1 MPKLTKRFVD
11 DLSAKSSRDAVF
23 WDDDLP
29 GFGVRVKES
38 GARSFLVQYRNAS
51 GRSRRLTIG
60 RYGVLTPDEARRL
73 AKTTLADVAHGL
85 DPAETRQADRRA
97 LTIAELC
104 REYLEKA
111 NAGLIISRRGRA
123 KKLSTLKTD
132 QGRVERHIIPLLG
145 RRPIKDLTPADV
157 RAFQRDVTVGKT
169 AADVKTGPH
178 GRAIVTG
185 GRGTATRTLG
195 LLGAILQFAV
205 EAGYRVDNPA
215 RGVRREADRRRTVR
229 LDEAAYRR
237 LGSRL
242 AAAERA
248 GMRWQAVEAIRV
260 IALTGCRR
268 GEIQELRRA
277 EVDLAGHALR
287 LGDTKTGY
295 SVRPLGL
302 TAMKALRRALER
314 SKGEFVFPAVRGG
327 GSFQGLAKAWRK
339 IAGPRLPG
347 VTPHVLRHSFASMGE
362 DLGLTLPTI
371 GALLGHS
378 IRGVTSGYIHKLD
391 PALVAAANRVADA
404 IALALGEK
412 LGATRVVAIR
422 DVFERAGG

>member
-1 MPKLTKRFVD
+1 MPRLTKRFFD
-11 DLSAKSSRDAVF
+11 GLSVPADREAVF

-29 GFGVRVKES
+29 GFGVRVKGRS
-38 GARSFLVQYRNAS
+38 GARSFLVQYRNAN
-51 GRSRRLTIG
+51 GRSRRLTLG

-85 DPAETRQADRRA
+85 DPAEARQADRRA

-111 NAGLIISRRGRA
+111 NAGLVISRRGRA
-123 KKLSTLKTD
+123 KKASTLRTD
-132 QGRVERHIIPLLG
+132 QGRVERHIIPILG
-145 RRPIKDLTPADV
+145 RRPIKDLTSADI

-169 AADVKTGPH
+169 AVDVKTGPR

-185 GRGTATRTLG
+185 GRGAATRTLG
-195 LLGAILQFAV
+195 LLGAIMEYAV
-205 EAGYRVDNPA
+205 GAGYRADNPV
-215 RGVRREADRRRTVR
+215 RGVRREADRKRTAR
-229 LDEAAYRR
+229 LDEGAYRR

-242 AAAERA
+242 AAAERG
-248 GMRWQAVEAIRV
+248 GMRWQAIEAIRL

-268 GEIQELRRA
+268 GEIQELRKA

-287 LGDTKTGY
+287 LGDTKTGH

-302 TAMKALRRALER
+302 TAMKALRRALQR

-339 IAGPRLPG
+339 IAGRRLPG

-404 IALALGEK
+404 IAANMDGEARSPRIVQMPGRQLGS
-412 LGATRVVAIR
+412 
-422 DVFERAGG
+422 